1 MDKPRLREFLD
12 YVKAVAKNYPDV
24 MKADPKIGGPIQG
37 VIDHCHQRYGNSGEP
52 KPVGAGTPT
61 VKP

>member
-12 YVKAVAKNYPDV
+12 QVKTITKNYSDV

-37 VIDHCHQRYGNSGEP
+37 VIDHCHERYGAAREP
-52 KPVGAGTPT
+52 QPATTIAPAKP
-61 VKP
+61 